1 MVSLGVVSYEVIN
14 VILNDLDLLR
24 SVFKI
29 GVPRLTLLIILVTTL
44 VSILT
49 RLHFFLMLEKRE
61 IGVNLRFEVY
71 YWFKSLFGSR
81 GLLHVEAWD
90 VNHLGFALVWRNLGH
105 QL

>member
-14 VILNDLDLLR
+14 VILNDLDLLG

-49 RLHFFLMLEKRE
+49 RLQHFFLMLEKRE

-71 YWFKSLFGSR
+71 HGFKS
-81 GLLHVEAWD
+81 
-90 VNHLGFALVWRNLGH
+90 
-105 QL
+105 